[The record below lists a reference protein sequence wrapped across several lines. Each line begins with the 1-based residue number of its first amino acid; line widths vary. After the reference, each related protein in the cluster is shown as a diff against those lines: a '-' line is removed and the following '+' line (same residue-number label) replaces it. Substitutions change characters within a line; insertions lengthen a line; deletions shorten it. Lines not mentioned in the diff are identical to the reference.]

1 MTNTTPKIVKHALCY
16 LLIPFAVL
24 AEDYEPLVLEVPN
37 FMHLTFEMAAD
48 YESHILPV
56 GVLDEGHLPIEKIN
70 GPITRRAW
78 QSSDV
83 SITMDQF
90 MELLLQKLTHAGY
103 RVLLDCNDEIC
114 GGFDFRFSVDILPA
128 PHVFVNLSNFRY
140 ATVKAEAQF
149 KTILISKLED
159 VLSLQINEVAEGI
172 DIKSAIIRHGNSDN
186 VRFKNDDISAA
197 LKADGYAVLRDLE
210 YESGSAKL
218 GSGPFQSLFGL
229 ARYLKLNKLAKVI
242 LVGHTDNVG
251 GLSANINLSKRRANA
266 VVQRL
271 IAKHEID
278 ANRLSGEGVGYLA
291 PIASNR
297 TAEGREFNRRVEVIL
312 LNTK

>member
-1 MTNTTPKIVKHALCY
+1 MMNITPKIVKRALCY
-16 LLIPFAVL
+16 LLIPFAVI
-24 AEDYEPLVLEVPN
+24 AEDYEPVVLEIPN

-48 YESHILPV
+48 YESHIVPV
-56 GVLDEGHLPIEKIN
+56 GVLDEGHLPIEKIK
-70 GPITRRAW
+70 GPIIRRAW

-83 SITMDQF
+83 SITLDQL
-90 MELLLQKLTHAGY
+90 MELLLQKLTDAGY

-140 ATVKAEAQF
+140 ATLKAEAQF

-159 VLSLQINEVAEGI
+159 VLSLQINEVAKGI
-172 DIKSAIIRHGNSDN
+172 DIKRAFFRHGKSDK
-186 VRFKNDDISAA
+186 VRFKNDDITDA
-197 LKADGYAVLRDLE
+197 LKTGGYAVLTDLE

-218 GSGPFQSLFGL
+218 GSGPFQSLFEL
-229 ARYLKLNKLAKVI
+229 ARYLKLNKLAKII

-251 GLSANINLSKRRANA
+251 SLSANINLSKRRANA

-271 IAKHEID
+271 IAKYEID
-278 ANRLSGEGVGYLA
+278 ANRLSGEGVGFLT

-312 LNTK
+312 LNKK